1 MTGSHTPRQAPAT
14 TPTASPDTRREP
26 TTRDAPA
33 GPDTPRKAAIQDTP
47 ASPDATSRRTRP
59 DTRRKPT
66 AQDTPGERVV
76 VVGAGIAG
84 LAAAYELQCA
94 GVEAVVL
101 EASGRP
107 GGKIDSSQ
115 VAGLTVDSG
124 PDGFVARDPAAADL
138 CRRIGLGDDLVAPA
152 SRGAY
157 VWVGGRM
164 RPLPAQ
170 SLLGVPW
177 TADAVAGTGIV
188 SERGTQALRRGLDH
202 DNAAL
207 TGDATVGEV
216 LRPRVGDEVFEHLV
230 DPLLG
235 GINAG
240 SADDMSIAA
249 CAPLLYE
256 AVCRGGPLGAALQ
269 AVAAQHA
276 GTASASPAATP
287 SLRRQQGAAHRGRG
301 HDEATNAHR
310 GHDEGAPAPVFLSVR
325 GGVTRIVDALAAEL
339 GTAVNL
345 GTTVQ
350 SLSRAPGR
358 GARRWRLTTP
368 SGRLDADAVILACPA
383 WESARLLEPLA
394 AEAAGVLAAI
404 EYSDVVLTTF
414 AIRSERLGRPL
425 DASGYL
431 VPRNQGL
438 LTTACSWASSKWR
451 HYAHE
456 EVAVLRVS
464 AGRTDDRRWLDL
476 APDELVST
484 LAAELAAT
492 GLISPTDASQRRFG
506 AQVTPWR
513 RSLPQYRPGHLE
525 RIARAHDCLAAQ
537 TPGLAVAGAALVG
550 VGLPACIRSGGAAA
564 ASVMHRP

>member
-1 MTGSHTPRQAPAT
+1 MTGSHTPRQAPVPT
-14 TPTASPDTRREP
+14 STAS
-26 TTRDAPA
+26 
-33 GPDTPRKAAIQDTP
+33 PDTPRKAAAQDTP

-59 DTRRKPT
+59 DTPRKAA
-66 AQDTPGERVV
+66 AQDTPAGRVA

-94 GVEAVVL
+94 GIETVVM

-115 VAGLTVDSG
+115 VGGLTVDSG
-124 PDGFVARDPAAADL
+124 PDGFVARDPAASAL
-138 CRRIGLGDDLVAPA
+138 CRRIGLGNDLVAPA
-152 SRGAY
+152 SGGAY
-157 VWVGGRM
+157 VWVDGRL
-164 RPLPAQ
+164 RPLPTR

-188 SERGTQALRRGLDH
+188 SERGTQALRHGLDR
-202 DNAAL
+202 DAVAL

-216 LRPRVGDEVFEHLV
+216 LRPRVGDEVFEQLV

-240 SADDMSIAA
+240 AADDMSIAA

-256 AVCRGGPLGAALQ
+256 AARRGGPLGAALQ

-276 GTASASPAATP
+276 GATSATAAGATP
-287 SLRRQQGAAHRGRG
+287 QSHPQEMVAARHSHG
-301 HDEATNAHR
+301 HDA
-310 GHDEGAPAPVFLSVR
+310 GAPVPVFLSVR

-339 GTAVNL
+339 GTAVSL

-350 SLSRAPGR
+350 SLGRAPGR
-358 GARRWRLTTP
+358 GTRRWRLTTP
-368 SGRLDADAVILACPA
+368 SGRLDADAVVLACPA

-394 AEAAGVLAAI
+394 AEAAAILAAI
-404 EYSDVVLTTF
+404 EYSDVALTTF
-414 AIRSERLGRPL
+414 ALQSERLTRAL

-456 EVAVLRVS
+456 AVAVLRVS

-476 APDELVST
+476 APDKLVST
-484 LAAELAAT
+484 LASELAQT
-492 GLISPTDASQRRFG
+492 GLISPTDASKGRFM
-506 AQVTPWR
+506 AEVAPWR
-513 RSLPQYRPGHLE
+513 RCLPQYRPGHLE
-525 RIARAHDCLAAQ
+525 RIARAQDCLAAQ
-537 TPGLAVAGAALVG
+537 TPGLAVAGAALGG
-550 VGLPACIRSGGAAA
+550 VGLPACIRSGQAAA